1 MINKSIILVFSLLEI
16 LLFLLSILSILILL
30 RFVYFYCHSFNL
42 AAEKQ
47 DKSVVFV
54 LGSGGPKTQKVFQ
67 HQKEIVKEFI
77 NNKTRAHTTFTVI
90 TYGLDSAK
98 TWKVDEPNK
107 GKRNELIDS
116 VSWNGHG
123 TRLDLGLNK
132 AYNVLKNK
140 KPKTQKR
147 VYIFVSQV
155 ADVGSDP
162 VKKAVSKLLEDGTE
176 LITIQVIDGSEGEE
190 KKVVPRT
197 KFVVKSR
204 VRDDPKR
211 LAQLLIVTLYFGK
224 AIRLVF

>member
-1 MINKSIILVFSLLEI
+1 MNITIYYLINRLSFSEVDI
-16 LLFLLSILSILILL
+16 
-30 RFVYFYCHSFNL
+30 YFHYHSFNIV
-42 AAEKQ
+42 AEKQ
-47 DKSVVFV
+47 DESVVFV
-54 LGSGGPKTQKVFQ
+54 LGSGGSNAEKVFQ
-67 HQKEIVKEFI
+67 HQKEIIKEFI
-77 NNKTRAHTTFTVI
+77 NNKTHPRITFTVI
-90 TYGLDSAK
+90 TYGRDTAK

-107 GKRNELIDS
+107 GKRNKLIDS

-147 VYIFVSQV
+147 VYIFVSQI

-176 LITIQVIDGSEGEE
+176 LITIQIIDGSEKEG

-211 LAQLLIVTLYFGK
+211 LAQLLIITLYFGK
-224 AIRLVF
+224 FIIFV